1 MIIDADGHLF
11 EPRNTWVDY
20 CDPKDREVALRIEDD
35 ELGYAWLTVRG
46 QSIGKRA
53 YVSYPTAGGDFS
65 GLGVAIRRYREGLSN
80 QETPYDEMPRPYWD
94 PAARRDILDKW
105 GVDEAVLF
113 PQSGFQWEW
122 PLASDPY
129 ALRVNMEAWN
139 RYIIEVAQEG
149 KGRLHPVG
157 HVHLEADPRWL
168 RKQLELLSANGIR
181 LAMCYPS
188 LVEGRRLSHPSLD
201 PMWQA
206 FVDYG
211 VAPAWHVTS
220 QMATIFTDYDA
231 WGDNDDGMVRV
242 VTGLHLRMAAE
253 LALTDMAA
261 NGVFERFPEL
271 RIVTAELGADWF
283 STLCRRLDSW
293 ITIHAQ
299 LNAKPLNPDLKMTPS
314 EYLLRA
320 VTLVCSF
327 PTDWS
332 PTILG
337 ELADNAAYG
346 GDYPHPEGLEDPLH
360 EYQAMVGELPTDAAA
375 KIYGGNI
382 SRLLHR

>member
-1 MIIDADGHLF
+1 MIIDGDGHLY
-11 EPRNTWVDY
+11 EPRNIWVDY
-20 CDPKDREVALRIEDD
+20 CDPKDRDVAIRIEDD

-46 QSIGKRA
+46 ESIGKRA
-53 YVSYPTAGGDFS
+53 YVSYPTAGKDFTD
-65 GLGVAIRRYREGLSN
+65 LGVAIRRWRAGLPN
-80 QETPYDEMPRPYWD
+80 EETPYDEMPRPYWD
-94 PAARRDILDKW
+94 PATRRDILDAW

-113 PQSGFQWEW
+113 AQSGFQWEW
-122 PLASDPY
+122 PLADDPY

-139 RYIIEVAQEG
+139 RYIVEVAQEG

-157 HVHLEADPRWL
+157 HVHLDTDPRWL
-168 RKQLELLSANGIR
+168 RGQLELLSSNGIR

-188 LVEGRRLSHPSLD
+188 LIDGRRPSHPHLD

-220 QMATIFTDYDA
+220 QMATVFSDYDA
-231 WGDNDDGMVRV
+231 WGDNDDGLVRV
-242 VTGLHLRMAAE
+242 VTGLHLRVAAE
-253 LALTDMAA
+253 IALTDMAA
-261 NGVFERFPEL
+261 NGVFERFPTL

-293 ITIHAQ
+293 FAIHSE
-299 LNAKPLNPDLKMTPS
+299 LNGKSLNPELKLLPS
-314 EYLLRA
+314 DYLRRA
-320 VTLVCSF
+320 VTLICSF

-337 ELADNAAYG
+337 ELEDNAAYG
-346 GDYPHPEGLEDPLH
+346 GDYPHPEGLLDPLR
-360 EYQAMVGELPTDAAA
+360 EYQAQVGKLPLKAAA
-375 KIYGGNI
+375 KIYGDNLG
-382 SRLLHR
+382 RLLHS